1 MSVWDFFGVYLA
13 GRYFHRDLD
22 LNLLF
27 LADLPSLAIGALP
40 QDALVSSSASQVT
53 QSYLDALVWL
63 SFGTLQWWGVGIVI
77 AARRANRRHTVP
89 PPTTSRTGI
98 TETVTA
104 KRDPS

>member
-27 LADLPSLAIGALP
+27 LADLPSLAIGALL